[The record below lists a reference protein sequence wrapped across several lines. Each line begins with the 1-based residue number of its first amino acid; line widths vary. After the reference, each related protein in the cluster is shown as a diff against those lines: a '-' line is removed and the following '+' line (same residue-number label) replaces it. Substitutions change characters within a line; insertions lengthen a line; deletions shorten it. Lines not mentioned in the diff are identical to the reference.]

1 MVRDGVP
8 GEDCLPLAV
17 IGLARREEMRLLAG
31 IAFALFLP
39 LEIVLDL
46 LLPPPLALLRELAVL
61 SGVSLCCGV

>member
-1 MVRDGVP
+1 
-8 GEDCLPLAV
+8 V

-61 SGVSLCCGV
+61 SGVSLCCVV